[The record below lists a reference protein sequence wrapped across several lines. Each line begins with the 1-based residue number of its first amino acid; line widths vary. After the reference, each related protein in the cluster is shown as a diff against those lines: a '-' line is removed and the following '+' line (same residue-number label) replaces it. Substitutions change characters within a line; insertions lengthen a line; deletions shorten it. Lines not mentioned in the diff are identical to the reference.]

1 MLDHLSLN
9 IIAHPENYF
18 YILHCQNSIALQFIC
33 FILYI
38 VFLCTYIMIKLYVY
52 IALNLAI
59 WNEHQSKIDM
69 VHKLLRS
76 SQDKLEEQIK
86 MRNEQV
92 SVASYFLYCFSK
104 SNIFIKKIY
113 IDIYFSQNK
122 QLLSADMIVKEL
134 FIENARLMSMIH
146 NLQTQIDHS
155 SNYNSM

>member
-1 MLDHLSLN
+1 
-9 IIAHPENYF
+9 
-18 YILHCQNSIALQFIC
+18 
-33 FILYI
+33 
-38 VFLCTYIMIKLYVY
+38 MIKLYVY